1 MMIMKKELENF
12 ENLLNI
18 MDQLREGCTWDKK
31 QTWESLRYL
40 TIEETFELSDAILDN
55 DAQEIC
61 KELGDIML
69 HIVFYAK
76 IGKEKGLFD
85 MSDVLANINKKLI
98 QRHPHIFG
106 NVKVANEK
114 EVKDNWER
122 IKLEK
127 EGKKSVLE
135 GVPKSMPAIV
145 KAYRMQEKASGV
157 GFDWE
162 NAEQVWDKVKEEI
175 DEFLEVVDNPKEHA
189 HAEEEFGD
197 LMFSLINYAR
207 WKNINPEDALEK
219 TNKKFIHRFQH
230 IEEQAKK
237 LGKNLPDMN
246 LNEMDALWQEAKTR

>member
-1 MMIMKKELENF
+1 
-12 ENLLNI
+12 
-18 MDQLREGCTWDKK
+18 MDQLREGCPWDRK

-40 TIEETFELSDAILDN
+40 TIEETFELSDAILEN
-55 DAQEIC
+55 NAKEIS
-61 KELGDIML
+61 KELGDLML

-76 IGKEKGLFD
+76 IGQEKKLFD

-106 NVKVANEK
+106 DVKVSNEK

-145 KAYRMQEKASGV
+145 KAYRMQEKAAGV

-162 NAEQVWDKVKEEI
+162 NAEQVWDKVTEEV
-175 DEFLEVVDNPKEHA
+175 DEFLEVADNPKEHA

-197 LMFSLINYAR
+197 LLFALINYAR
-207 WKNINPEDALEK
+207 WKNINPEDALERA
-219 TNKKFIHRFQH
+219 NKKFIHRFQH
-230 IEEQAKK
+230 IEERAKET
-237 LGKNLPDMN
+237 GKNLPDMT
-246 LNEMDALWQEAKTR
+246 LNEMEVFWQEAKKI